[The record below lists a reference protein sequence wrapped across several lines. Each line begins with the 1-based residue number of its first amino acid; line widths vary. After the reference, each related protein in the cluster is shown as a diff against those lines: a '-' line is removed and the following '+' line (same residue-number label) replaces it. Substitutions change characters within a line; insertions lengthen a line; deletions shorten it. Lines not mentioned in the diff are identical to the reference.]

1 MATAPAVPMPAGVRA
16 IVLAARIEASG
27 WSAFCAGEALAGM
40 ADPIER
46 SELARHETPV
56 FVHSGGSPIV
66 VAGHEEIVA
75 RSVGRHAVVGDWRSM
90 A

>member
-46 SELARHETPV
+46 GELARQCEDRMKP
-56 FVHSGGSPIV
+56 
-66 VAGHEEIVA
+66 AGLPA
-75 RSVGRHAVVGDWRSM
+75 
-90 A
+90 